1 MGLTQVSK
9 DGVKND
15 AIDASKLPANSVG
28 ASELADNAVDTNAIA
43 DQAVALSK
51 LPHGDG
57 SSDGKFLRA
66 NNGADPSFESIPAG
80 TTINNNADNRVIT
93 GSGSANTLEGETGF
107 TFDASTTRL
116 KVGAVNNDNATIHAL
131 APSDGGTVLAG
142 SSAGGN
148 GGNTRFQVKAFASG
162 GTYGGGL
169 KVGTRNSSNVDGTR
183 VTIDHNGSV
192 GIGTT
197 QQDWKFQVFGGRT
210 TFTDPN
216 SVYTIG
222 LRKNSTQNN
231 NRNVWLG
238 ASAANDNSNPDFII
252 SDNAGTEKFRFR
264 TSGGLAFNGDT
275 AAANA
280 LDDYEEGTW
289 TPVFQAYQS
298 GSWTSVTFD
307 DALDYTQG
315 KYTKIGNTVHF
326 WYYTGAFSTTGTWNT
341 LAARI
346 DGLPY
351 VAQNTSPFYGHQI
364 IFTHTTCFKDTS
376 NNLTAIYTGYAGG
389 GQTYFYP
396 NLGLDTTNARWGSES
411 GRYLMVSGTYQTG

>member
-280 LDDYEEGTW
+280 LDDYEEGGW
-289 TPVFQAYQS
+289 TPTWNMGS
-298 GSWTSVTFD
+298 GSTGNQFSW
-307 DALDYTQG
+307 G
-315 KYTKIGNTVHF
+315 KYVKIGAYVHCMF
-326 WYYTGAFSTTGTWNT
+326 ALSFGSNGLNGSSGEAGLAGLPFACQSPNASGPRGGTGSLALGYGAPTTLRLVVVNGTTGRFMLN
-341 LAARI
+341 
-346 DGLPY
+346 DGTFL
-351 VAQNTSPFYGHQI
+351 QHNTSGI
-364 IFTHTTCFKDTS
+364 
-376 NNLTAIYTGYAGG
+376 NTGYNSCQISGSF
-389 GQTYFYP
+389 TY
-396 NLGLDTTNARWGSES
+396 NVAIS
-411 GRYLMVSGTYQTG
+411 